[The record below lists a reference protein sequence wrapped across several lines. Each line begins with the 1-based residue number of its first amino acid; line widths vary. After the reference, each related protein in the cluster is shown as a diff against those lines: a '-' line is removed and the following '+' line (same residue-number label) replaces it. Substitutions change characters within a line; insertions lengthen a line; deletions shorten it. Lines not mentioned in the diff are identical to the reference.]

1 MPGPLEGIK
10 ILSFCTALSGP
21 FCTMI
26 LGDMGAEVIKIE
38 TIGEGDRTRNS
49 SHKINGVGTY
59 FLSVNRGKKSI
70 TLNLKEES
78 AKNIVFDLVKQ
89 VDVLTENFRP
99 GVMKR
104 LGFDYETLRKL
115 NPRLVYAS
123 ISGFGQTGPFSHKP
137 AYDMIAQGMGGV
149 VSITGSEEPGSP
161 NVRVGYSI
169 GDMAAGMFAAI
180 GIQAAL
186 LEREKSGEGQWLDVS
201 MLDSQVA
208 LCENAIVRY
217 FATGEIP
224 KPQGSRHPLSTP
236 FQAYDTKDK
245 PIIVVANSEK
255 LWGNFCRAAEK
266 EEWIADERYKTRDLR
281 LANYPKF
288 NQEMS
293 GLMRTRTYEDWVNRF
308 ETHEVMYAPVNNI
321 EEVTQHPQVLA
332 RDMISEVEHPVAGK
346 HKIVN
351 SPIKFS
357 KTPVRVE
364 KAAPELGENTHE
376 ILSQRLGLS
385 DAEIEKLKK
394 ANII

>member
-1 MPGPLEGIK
+1 MPGPLEGIQ

-78 AKNIVFDLVKQ
+78 AKAIVFDLVKQ

-104 LGFDYETLRKL
+104 LGFDYETLSKI

-149 VSITGSEEPGSP
+149 VSITGLEEPGTP
-161 NVRVGYSI
+161 HVRVGYSI

-186 LEREKSGEGQWLDVS
+186 LGREKTGEGQWVDVS

-236 FQAYDTKDK
+236 FQVYDTKDK
-245 PIIVVANSEK
+245 PLIVVANSEK

-293 GLMRTRTYEDWVNRF
+293 ALMRTRTYEDWVNRF

-332 RDMISEVEHPVAGK
+332 RNMISEVEHPVAGK

-357 KTPVRVE
+357 KTPARVE
-364 KAAPELGENTHE
+364 KAAPELGANTHE
-376 ILSQRLGLS
+376 ILSRKLGMS
-385 DAEIEKLKK
+385 DTDIEKLKK

>member
-1 MPGPLEGIK
+1 MPGPLEGIQ

-78 AKNIVFDLVKQ
+78 AKAIVFDLVKQ

-104 LGFDYETLRKL
+104 LGFDYETLSKI

-149 VSITGSEEPGSP
+149 VSITGLEEPGTP
-161 NVRVGYSI
+161 HVRVGYSI

-186 LEREKSGEGQWLDVS
+186 LGREKTGEGQWVDVS

-236 FQAYDTKDK
+236 FQVY
-245 PIIVVANSEK
+245 
-255 LWGNFCRAAEK
+255 
-266 EEWIADERYKTRDLR
+266 
-281 LANYPKF
+281 
-288 NQEMS
+288 
-293 GLMRTRTYEDWVNRF
+293 
-308 ETHEVMYAPVNNI
+308 
-321 EEVTQHPQVLA
+321 
-332 RDMISEVEHPVAGK
+332 
-346 HKIVN
+346 
-351 SPIKFS
+351 
-357 KTPVRVE
+357 
-364 KAAPELGENTHE
+364 
-376 ILSQRLGLS
+376 
-385 DAEIEKLKK
+385 
-394 ANII
+394 